1 MPNLILV
8 RHSLPEI
15 VLTVAARHWRLSE
28 KGRLRCNPLAAEL
41 APLQPDVLFTSMEP
55 KAIETGQIVASRL
68 DRRVE
73 LADGLHEHLR
83 ADVQFGSREQ
93 FEQAVARFFA
103 QPAQL
108 VFGSETADQAHQ
120 RFAWAVN
127 NVIETHPSKTVAIV
141 THGTVM
147 TLYVSRAVRLKPFPF
162 WIQLGLPAFVV
173 LSLPEF
179 SLVTVVEHVD
189 CED

>member
-28 KGRLRCNPLAAEL
+28 EGRLRCNPLAAEL